1 MKKKKGFKLRKVC
14 GENIIISEGIEN
26 IDFSKLISM
35 NESAAFLWN
44 SIGDDED
51 FNSTDI
57 ANLLISEYQ
66 IDYKTAEE
74 DAKKILT
81 KWLNSQIIE

>member
-1 MKKKKGFKLRKVC
+1 MRKKKGFTLRKVC

-44 SIGDDED
+44 SIDSAD
-51 FNSTDI
+51 FNIKDI

-66 IDYKTAEE
+66 IDEKVAEE
-74 DAKKILT
+74 DAKKILD
-81 KWLNSQIIE
+81 KWLDAQIIE